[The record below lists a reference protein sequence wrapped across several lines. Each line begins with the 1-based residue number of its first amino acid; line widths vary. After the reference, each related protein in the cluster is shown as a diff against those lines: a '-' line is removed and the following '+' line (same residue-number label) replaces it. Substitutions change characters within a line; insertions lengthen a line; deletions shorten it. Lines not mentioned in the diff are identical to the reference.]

1 MLLRVSPL
9 VRLALAAAT
18 TVVVTRFAE
27 RYAPPQSP
35 FTASLVAGAASGTLP
50 VAACPAGTL
59 PDHGACIPVPLAP
72 FADGPAPEVEKN
84 AHRDRAGRLVRYEH
98 IPRRPERPA
107 DYRRYLLPV
116 PVSAG
121 QSLAQSGYDLDRPD
135 AEQRRGAHL
144 KAVGH
149 GGLDLSAPRGTPV
162 RVVRLERQVGEAEVL
177 FVGELF
183 GTSVVTRHAVTE
195 AGVARD
201 YLIIHGHLER
211 AVTGLRVGDSAP
223 TGATVGFVGDTGS
236 PGAVHLHFEVRR
248 ARDDIRLRELGPRE
262 LVHNAKTI
270 ACDPR
275 NVLEFATPGD
285 PPQPAR

>member
-1 MLLRVSPL
+1 L
-9 VRLALAAAT
+9 VRIALAAAT
-18 TVVVTRFAE
+18 TLVVARFAE
-27 RYAPPQSP
+27 RYLPPE
-35 FTASLVAGAASGTLP
+35 TAHAASAGAGLGEAARAE
-50 VAACPAGTL
+50 AACPAGTL
-59 PDHGACIPVPLAP
+59 PDHGACIPVPLEP
-72 FADGPAPEVEKN
+72 FDDGPSPEVEQN

-107 DYRRYLLPV
+107 DYRRYLLPI
-116 PVSAG
+116 PVSDE
-121 QSLAQSGYDLDRPD
+121 QSFATSGYDLGLPD

-149 GGLDLSAPRGTPV
+149 GGVDLAAPRGTPV
-162 RVVRLERQVGEAEVL
+162 HVVRLEHQIGPAEVL

-195 AGVARD
+195 TGVARD

-211 AVTGLRVGDSAP
+211 AATGLRVGDAAP
-223 TGATVGFVGDTGS
+223 DGATLGFVGDTGS
-236 PGAVHLHFEVRR
+236 PGAVHLHFETRR
-248 ARDDIRLRELGPRE
+248 ARDDVRLRELGPRE

-275 NVLEFATPGD
+275 NVLELAT
-285 PPQPAR
+285 Q